1 MSIDFRAALDS
12 GEPTKTIPTVTVN
25 FLEVLYPDPVKRISF
40 MCKTHNLYVSFSYSD
55 GDSGTSVDSAEV
67 EKKNY
72 FSMTVPD
79 GLDSV
84 CVATTSGTASNVIF
98 VMEVYP

>member
-12 GEPTKTIPTVTVN
+12 GECIKTIPTVTVN
-25 FLEVLYPDPVKRISF
+25 FIEVLYPDPVKRISF
-40 MCKTHNLYVSFSYSD
+40 MCKTKNLYISFSYSD

-67 EKKNY
+67 EKGNY
-72 FSMTVPD
+72 YSQSVPD
-79 GLDSV
+79 GIDSV

>member
-1 MSIDFRAALDS
+1 MSIDFRTALDEK
-12 GEPTKTIPTVTVN
+12 EPIKTISTVTVN
-25 FLEVLYPDPVKRISF
+25 FIEVLYPDPVKRISF
-40 MCKTHNLYVSFSYSD
+40 MSKTHNLYVSFSYSD
-55 GDSGTSVDSAEV
+55 GDSGSSTNSAEI

-72 FSMTVPD
+72 YSMTVPD
-79 GLDSV
+79 GIDSV